1 MNQSTERT
9 NAPGHLAING
19 EFTIYTAAD
28 WRERLLNAVVG
39 QSDVELDL
47 SEVSEIDTAG
57 LQLLILSKREAA
69 RLNKSVTIVA
79 HSPAVRQT
87 LDFCQLAKF
96 FGDPVVITA
105 HEKA

>member
-1 MNQSTERT
+1 MASQNRLS
-9 NAPGHLAING
+9 IVDDM
-19 EFTIYTAAD
+19 TIYNALD
-28 WRERLLNAVVG
+28 QKNRLMSALAEV
-39 QSDVELDL
+39 DMLELDL
-47 SEVSEIDTAG
+47 SHVGEIDTAG

-87 LDFCQLAKF
+87 LDFCQLATF

>member
-1 MNQSTERT
+1 MASQNRLIIVEDM
-9 NAPGHLAING
+9 
-19 EFTIYTAAD
+19 TIYNALD
-28 WRERLLNAVVG
+28 QKNRLMSALAEVETL
-39 QSDVELDL
+39 ELDL
-47 SEVSEIDTAG
+47 SHVGEIDTAG

-69 RLNKSVTIVA
+69 RRNKSVTIVS

>member
-1 MNQSTERT
+1 MASQNRLSIVEDM
-9 NAPGHLAING
+9 
-19 EFTIYTAAD
+19 TIYNALD
-28 WRERLLNAVVG
+28 QKNRLMSALAEV
-39 QSDVELDL
+39 DMLELDL
-47 SEVSEIDTAG
+47 SHVGEIDTAG

-87 LDFCQLAKF
+87 LDFCQLAAF

-105 HEKA
+105 HETA